1 MDGSGRVEL
10 EAGIHDV
17 AQTGPLSHGDLPPGC
32 YVCIAVSD
40 SGPGID
46 VVTLSRIFEPF
57 FTTRPAGNGLG
68 LTTVR
73 DIVGG
78 HGGMMNVQ
86 SAPRVGSRFEAWL
99 PFVTKD
105 ASNLTET
112 EPAAPF
118 GHGETVLVVDEAR
131 EQLLR
136 DEEILA
142 ALGYEPVG
150 FTRVA
155 DALEAC
161 REAPKR
167 FDILLVAHHVAVATT
182 LELAADLHAIVPN
195 VPIVLAAAWAKEAT
209 ADALVAAGVSD
220 VVHWPIVATETATAL
235 AGCSALRRFE
245 ATISGRPENGPASLK
260 SNRQAKRALTQIWV
274 QPPAVDHDAA
284 ARRTEQI

>member
-1 MDGSGRVEL
+1 M
-10 EAGIHDV
+10 
-17 AQTGPLSHGDLPPGC
+17 
-32 YVCIAVSD
+32 
-40 SGPGID
+40 
-46 VVTLSRIFEPF
+46 
-57 FTTRPAGNGLG
+57 
-68 LTTVR
+68 R

-86 SAPRVGSRFEAWL
+86 SALRVGSRFEAWL

-105 ASNLTET
+105 ASSLTET

-182 LELAADLHAIVPN
+182 FIGGGDEADVQRVRAEPVEPLDSDP
-195 VPIVLAAAWAKEAT
+195 PIRTRRAKISRT
-209 ADALVAAGVSD
+209 AS
-220 VVHWPIVATETATAL
+220 
-235 AGCSALRRFE
+235 GCSAVSPMPFRC
-245 ATISGRPENGPASLK
+245 
-260 SNRQAKRALTQIWV
+260 
-274 QPPAVDHDAA
+274 
-284 ARRTEQI
+284 